1 MKRFRTS
8 IRVQSYHV
16 FKVLGPQTPMVTKL
30 CRAWTHPNQPY
41 SNWKK
46 FLLFAHVDID
56 ECAANTHSC
65 HMNAMCSNTEG
76 SYLCACK
83 AGYSGDGKSCS
94 GNYMF
99 IFLTLHYIT
108 WLYFTVKFGRI
119 RTSSGIFGNDG
130 VVFKNPSTPRIKIS
144 RLYLRKSWQVK
155 FLPRIYRVAQKLISL
170 RKK

>member
-1 MKRFRTS
+1 MPGPHEERGAKQDEYAFTKRFRTS
-8 IRVQSYHV
+8 IRVQTYHV
-16 FKVLGPQTPMVTKL
+16 FKVLGPQTPMVTRS
-30 CRAWTHPNQPY
+30 CRAWTQPNQPY

-94 GNYMF
+94 GDYIF

-108 WLYFTVKFGRI
+108 LHDFI
-119 RTSSGIFGNDG
+119 
-130 VVFKNPSTPRIKIS
+130 
-144 RLYLRKSWQVK
+144 
-155 FLPRIYRVAQKLISL
+155 LPRIYRVAQKLISL
-170 RKK
+170 RR

>member
-1 MKRFRTS
+1 MFSRF
-8 IRVQSYHV
+8 
-16 FKVLGPQTPMVTKL
+16 LGPQTPMVTKS
-30 CRAWTHPNQPY
+30 CRAWTQPNQPY

-94 GNYMF
+94 GDYMF

-108 WLYFTVKFGRI
+108 WLYFTVKFGRL
-119 RTSSGIFGNDG
+119 RTSSGDFGLLRESSEMM
-130 VVFKNPSTPRIKIS
+130 VSSSKIPATPRIKIS

-155 FLPRIYRVAQKLISL
+155 FLPRIYRVARKLISF
-170 RKK
+170 RK

>member
-1 MKRFRTS
+1 MKNVVRNKYAFTKRFRTS
-8 IRVQSYHV
+8 IGVQTYHV
-16 FKVLGPQTPMVTKL
+16 FKVLGPQTPMVPKP
-30 CRAWTHPNQPY
+30 CRAWTQPNQPY

-94 GNYMF
+94 GDYMF

-108 WLYFTVKFGRI
+108 WLYFTSNLQ
-119 RTSSGIFGNDG
+119 SSSTANIFEE
-130 VVFKNPSTPRIKIS
+130 KINNITK
-144 RLYLRKSWQVK
+144 Y
-155 FLPRIYRVAQKLISL
+155 
-170 RKK
+170 